1 MMEWRKSTVPNY
13 EVSESGDMKLL
24 VNKNNIVAGTIL
36 KGHVKKGRGG
46 YRIYHI
52 RVGGKTVTVPAHREV
67 LMAFVG
73 PPPTEEHQ
81 CAHYDGDPTNNH
93 FTNLRWA
100 TAAENTADKVRHGR
114 HLDGHRRFTKEQV
127 LEMRAMRENGKTFKQ
142 IREVFKISKG
152 NLSSII
158 NRKTWGHL
166 EATKFNCTKCG
177 KCCVDSLYMGT
188 LSACEED
195 LARWEDAERYDILD
209 TAYIFYWGDHR
220 TADLWMDP
228 KTGDENISDTCPWVK
243 KIGEDL
249 WHCSIHE
256 LRPNVCRDYPV
267 DEEQAEGF
275 GCPGYRALSVRSSS
289 LGPDGDHG

>member
-1 MMEWRKSTVPNY
+1 MT
-13 EVSESGDMKLL
+13 
-24 VNKNNIVAGTIL
+24 
-36 KGHVKKGRGG
+36 
-46 YRIYHI
+46 
-52 RVGGKTVTVPAHREV
+52 
-67 LMAFVG
+67 LM
-73 PPPTEEHQ
+73 H
-81 CAHYDGDPTNNH
+81 
-93 FTNLRWA
+93 
-100 TAAENTADKVRHGR
+100 
-114 HLDGHRRFTKEQV
+114 
-127 LEMRAMRENGKTFKQ
+127 
-142 IREVFKISKG
+142 
-152 NLSSII
+152 
-158 NRKTWGHL
+158 
-166 EATKFNCTKCG
+166 FNCTNCG

-188 LSACEED
+188 LSAVEED